1 MTSPHSSGGG
11 SPPFASPDSLSSEC
25 TSVKTGK
32 KRKSEG
38 NDVRPNKRRET
49 KEEELLVVEDQGL
62 EIEDEIKDELTPK
75 EKSESEF
82 KAFGS
87 DDGSPSD
94 PAETKANKTNFQEAY
109 DVQWLFSTTHF
120 RQTPSRRDG
129 INSTEELIRRS
140 KGIKF
145 IHDCAHDLKLHKIV
159 LATAC
164 IYFHRFYMRESLA
177 HFHHYDIAGTC
188 LFLSCKTEESTRRL
202 AHVATIC
209 ARRAHKKDTWDDP
222 KECEKWNS
230 TIRKREPVVMAT
242 LNFDL
247 SVEHPYLFVLAL
259 VDSLKITNDMVKIEH
274 IDDFYAKDSAQK
286 EMVEK
291 WLASHSLVQN
301 GPGRSDKSIDDKSHD
316 ASKHEN
322 GVGCRNIGLNTS
334 NGDADSVKSNESI
347 KDIELIKTEDG
358 EVTPISVRQEDIIQ
372 QNSDALV
379 KAGKETATEKNGGDT
394 RNSKNTCKTQS
405 TGIHC
410 DSIKPGHE
418 EGEATPPELN
428 NADDASKGAS
438 NQPDGPE
445 YANYKRYFADCDPT
459 SELFRY
465 QTLAYAIDYLKNQ
478 EPKDILKT
486 RAWALIDNSLYGPL
500 CLFVKAK
507 TIASAAVF
515 LAAKMLQIGEL
526 TPDKSITDKSSWWSI
541 LDDNVNKIAQAADMM
556 LSQYSSHPI
565 LCKELGLCDNP
576 IACAYDPLHYKCTV
590 IATDVKSEEFWEYA
604 DEEGKA
610 IEWNPYDGA
619 PNSFSTFA
627 PT

>member
-1 MTSPHSSGGG
+1 MTSPHSTSGG

-25 TSVKTGK
+25 MSVKTGK
-32 KRKSEG
+32 KRKSEI

-49 KEEELLVVEDQGL
+49 QEEGVLVEKDQGL
-62 EIEDEIKDELTPK
+62 EIEDEIKDELTPD
-75 EKSESEF
+75 EKSDYTF
-82 KAFGS
+82 KVFGS

-94 PAETKANKTNFQEAY
+94 PAEMKDDKANFQAAY

-177 HFHHYDIAGTC
+177 QFHHYDIAGTC

-202 AHVATIC
+202 THVATIC
-209 ARRAHKKDTWDDP
+209 ARRAHKKDTWDDL
-222 KECEKWNS
+222 KESEKWNS

-259 VDSLKITNDMVKIEH
+259 VDSLKITKDMVNIEH
-274 IDDFYAKDSAQK
+274 VDDFYARDSAQK

-301 GPGRSDKSIDDKSHD
+301 GPSENDKNHD

-322 GVGCRNIGLNTS
+322 GVECRNIGLNTS
-334 NGDADSVKSNESI
+334 NGDVDTDADESM
-347 KDIELIKTEDG
+347 KDIEIVKTEDG
-358 EVTPISVRQEDIIQ
+358 EVTPVGALQEDIIQ
-372 QNSDALV
+372 QNSDALE
-379 KAGKETATEKNGGDT
+379 KAGKENATENNGDT
-394 RNSKNTCKTQS
+394 KNIKGTRKTRS
-405 TGIHC
+405 TRIQR

-418 EGEATPPELN
+418 EGEATPPGLN
-428 NADDASKGAS
+428 NAVDSSKSIAGRAP

-445 YANYKRYFADCDPT
+445 YANYRQYFADCDPS

-565 LCKELGLCDNP
+565 LCKELDLCDNP

-590 IATDVKSEEFWEYA
+590 IATDVKSEEFWEYV

-610 IEWNPYDGA
+610 VEWNPYEGA
-619 PNSFSTFA
+619 PNSCSTFA
-627 PT
+627 AT